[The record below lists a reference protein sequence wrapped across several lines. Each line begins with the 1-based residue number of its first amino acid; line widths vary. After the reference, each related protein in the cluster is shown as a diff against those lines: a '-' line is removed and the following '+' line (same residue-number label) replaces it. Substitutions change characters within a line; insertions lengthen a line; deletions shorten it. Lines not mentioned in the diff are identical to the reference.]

1 MKKTIL
7 TLSVVAILV
16 TLTMG
21 VAACGTSSADAPVEL
36 PTSEMNLETKTETS
50 TDTNVATRMVT
61 STELSQSEVEAL
73 EMALDDEYKAWS
85 TYQAVIDKFGDVRP
99 FANII
104 GAEESHIAAL
114 KTLFERYGLDVPE
127 NEWVGNVPEFDTVN
141 DACHGGVDAE
151 IENAALYDELF
162 SMIEHEDILE
172 GFHNLRDASLEQH
185 LPAFERCAR

>member
-1 MKKTIL
+1 MKEKIL
-7 TLSVVAILV
+7 APSVVAVLV

-21 VAACGTSSADAPVEL
+21 VAACGVSSADTPVAL
-36 PTSEMNLETKTETS
+36 PGSETS
-50 TDTNVATRMVT
+50 VDES

-127 NEWVGNVPEFDTVN
+127 NEWVGRVPEFDTVN
-141 DACHGGVDAE
+141 DACHGGVEAE
-151 IENAALYDELF
+151 IENAALYDRLF

-172 GFHNLRDASLEQH
+172 VLHNLRDASLEQH
-185 LPAFERCAR
+185 LPAFQRCAR

>member
-1 MKKTIL
+1 MKKTIHL
-7 TLSVVAILV
+7 LSVVAVLV

-21 VAACGTSSADAPVEL
+21 VAACGASSEAASVEL
-36 PTSEMNLETKTETS
+36 PASETS
-50 TDTNVATRMVT
+50 TETNVATSIVT

-73 EMALDDEYKAWS
+73 EMALDDEYKAWT

-114 KTLFERYGLDVPE
+114 EILFERYGLDVPE
-127 NEWVGNVPEFDTVN
+127 NEWVGRVPEFDTVN
-141 DACHGGVDAE
+141 DACHGGVEAE

-162 SMIEHEDILE
+162 SMIEHEDILDV
-172 GFHNLRDASLEQH
+172 FHNLRDASLEQH
-185 LPAFERCAR
+185 LPAFQRCAR

>member
-7 TLSVVAILV
+7 TLSVVAVLV

-21 VAACGTSSADAPVEL
+21 VAACGASSEAAPVEL
-36 PTSEMNLETKTETS
+36 PASE
-50 TDTNVATRMVT
+50 T
-61 STELSQSEVEAL
+61 STELTQSEVEAL

-172 GFHNLRDASLEQH
+172 VFHNLRDASLEQH

>member
-1 MKKTIL
+1 MKKKTIHV
-7 TLSVVAILV
+7 LSVVAILA

-36 PTSEMNLETKTETS
+36 PASEMNLETKT
-50 TDTNVATRMVT
+50 DT
-61 STELSQSEVEAL
+61 STELSQSEIDAL

-99 FANII
+99 FVNII

-151 IENAALYDELF
+151 IENGALYDELF
-162 SMIEHEDILE
+162 SMIEHDDILE
-172 GFHNLRDASLEQH
+172 VFHNLRDASLEQH